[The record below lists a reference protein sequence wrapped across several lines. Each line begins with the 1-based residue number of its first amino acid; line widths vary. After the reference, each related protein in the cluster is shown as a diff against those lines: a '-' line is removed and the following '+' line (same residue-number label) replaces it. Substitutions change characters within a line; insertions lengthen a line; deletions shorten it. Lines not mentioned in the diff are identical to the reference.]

1 MSTLISSHHAFG
13 APIIDAIIPSEHK
26 SMVRVSLI
34 QTESNGTKS
43 ENEQKVLGQL
53 SEAVKDSPD
62 IICLSE
68 LFLSW
73 GKDYY
78 GGAVRLDEIAKYQD
92 FARENHVNIIL
103 GSVALESDVPGKTT
117 NTSFVINRE
126 GNIIGRYDKK
136 YLYKVNRPDFQLD
149 ENDDT
154 IPGQTIGLFEI
165 EGIKIG
171 VGICFDL
178 RFPEY
183 FRELAKGGAEIIFLP
198 AHFNKSTGAV
208 AWDVLPRARA
218 IENQVYFCAVNQT
231 GEKLCADTKI
241 IKYDG
246 ENLRALGNEE
256 GMLTADLDLEAQK
269 RYREEMPILEL

>member
-1 MSTLISSHHAFG
+1 
-13 APIIDAIIPSEHK
+13 
-26 SMVRVSLI
+26 
-34 QTESNGTKS
+34 
-43 ENEQKVLGQL
+43 
-53 SEAVKDSPD
+53 
-62 IICLSE
+62 
-68 LFLSW
+68 
-73 GKDYY
+73 
-78 GGAVRLDEIAKYQD
+78 
-92 FARENHVNIIL
+92 
-103 GSVALESDVPGKTT
+103 
-117 NTSFVINRE
+117 VINRE

-136 YLYKVNRPDFQLD
+136 YLYKVNRPDFRLD